1 MNKEEVKTIY
11 RRVAPHL
18 YEWLVDRIIA
28 FRNPEEDIYVRHIGD
43 KIIHFKQGDDI
54 LHLIKHMLD
63 NNCYGID
70 ITPYRITHVRVEK
83 PEEAEKIIERGE
95 AVWDLVLDIENLHE
109 TTKGKKYEAFKSE
122 VVRLARILERFYE
135 APIEQII
142 AVPSTT
148 GFHFWILNEITKVKV
163 YPVLR
168 DREEPVEVE
177 ESEEVEIVEYEDRN
191 EYKISLDDVLKLF
204 NVLNKRG
211 GFKHLK
217 VEDDVKWGWHR
228 LFRSPW
234 TLLPDFR
241 LAIPINVNYISYY
254 KPEQTS
260 ASKLLEG
267 GIDVISPKFDG
278 NCDNEWFK
286 NWLKDLTE
294 KNIKVV
300 SVKEIRRERKRRQK
314 EGYIVKNFEKM
325 QKLEKKTPLWVK
337 IAEKGVPL
345 GMRDNTAIA
354 LTSFY
359 INILKL
365 DPEEALKKLL
375 EWNKRNDPP
384 IGEADGDP
392 RDVEKYFMSKIK
404 SAQRGGYIFSSKH
417 PIIQEILRLGE
428 KISKK

>member
-1 MNKEEVKTIY
+1 MNKEEVKAIY
-11 RRVAPHL
+11 RRVIPHL

-43 KIIHFKQGDDI
+43 KIIHFRQGDDI

-83 PEEAEKIIERGE
+83 PEEVEKIIERGE
-95 AVWDLVLDIENLHE
+95 AIWDLVLDIENLHE
-109 TTKGKKYEAFKSE
+109 TVRGRKYEAFKSE

-135 APIEQII
+135 APIDQII

-148 GFHFWILNEITKVKV
+148 GFHFWILNEITGVKV
-163 YPVLR
+163 YPALE
-168 DREEPVEVE
+168 DKKGVEVGE
-177 ESEEVEIVEYEDRN
+177 MEGVEVIEYEGKN
-191 EYKISLDDVLKLF
+191 EHEISLEDVLKLF
-204 NVLNKRG
+204 NVLNRRG

-241 LAIPINVNYISYY
+241 IAVPMSVNYISYY

-260 ASKLLEG
+260 ASKLFEG
-267 GIDVISPKFDG
+267 NIDVIPPKFDG
-278 NCDNEWFK
+278 KCDKEWFK
-286 NWLKDLTE
+286 NWLKDLAE
-294 KNIKVV
+294 KDIKVV
-300 SVKEIRRERKRRQK
+300 SIKEIRKKRKKRWK
-314 EGYIVKNFEKM
+314 EGYVVKDFEKM
-325 QKLEKKTPLWVK
+325 QRIEKKTPLWVK
-337 IAEKGVPL
+337 IAERGVPL

-359 INILKL
+359 VNILKL
-365 DPEEALKKLL
+365 GPEETLKKLL
-375 EWNKRNDPP
+375 EWNERNDPP

-392 RDVEKYFMSKIK
+392 RDVERYFMSKIK
-404 SAQRGGYIFSSKH
+404 SAQRGGYIFSYKH
-417 PIIQEILRLGE
+417 PVIQEILRLGK